1 MKNTRDS
8 KVFDGMSY
16 ERYMCVCV
24 CEAMKRSWR
33 KKREKWLTG
42 CCSWCSEMGLMFNR
56 LENSLQKSFED
67 SAIISS
73 VNLQCCRV
81 NISLRSYKQSYFFLC
96 ESFYQIFRSFSSILL
111 FHKTILFYHALPNIS
126 ELKYSKYSKYLSL
139 YEKLKLIRLIT
150 RFQIFYS
157 LSFIEKKKKRKRKK
171 FNVCWIESR
180 KKKNMYRRWKNA
192 KNLEIKVNGDNI
204 DI

>member
-16 ERYMCVCV
+16 EWYMCVCV

-81 NISLRSYKQSYFFLC
+81 NISLRSYKQSYFFFMWKFLSNF
-96 ESFYQIFRSFSSILL
+96 SFVFINSLISQNYIILSCCYYRIF
-111 FHKTILFYHALPNIS
+111 P
-126 ELKYSKYSKYLSL
+126 
-139 YEKLKLIRLIT
+139 
-150 RFQIFYS
+150 S
-157 LSFIEKKKKRKRKK
+157 LSVLSTVNIYL
-171 FNVCWIESR
+171 CM
-180 KKKNMYRRWKNA
+180 KN
-192 KNLEIKVNGDNI
+192 
-204 DI
+204 